1 MTQAVRQ
8 SRTVKPQR
16 PMQSRALRSVAPE
29 RIAGTAVPDTSG
41 AARLRPMRGFEPGP
55 RARALLRGIDIAE
68 QDLKTAGGTFGLD
81 DVMRLLR
88 VSRQAIDKKVK
99 ADALLAV
106 PGPGNERRY
115 PACQFRS
122 DGVVPGLRE
131 VLQALPSRDP
141 WFRLNFLVNPD
152 SRLSGV
158 RPCEMLQ
165 RGNHAAVVEAAA
177 RTAAMGA

>member
-1 MTQAVRQ
+1 MPHAVRQ
-8 SRTVKPQR
+8 SKIDKRQR
-16 PMQSRALRSVAPE
+16 PMQSRALRSVAHE
-29 RIAGTAVPDTSG
+29 RVSDASG
-41 AARLRPMRGFEPGP
+41 AVRLHPIRGFEPGA
-55 RARALLRGIDIAE
+55 RARALIRGIEIAE
-68 QDLKTAGGTFGLD
+68 QDLKTAGGTFGLG

-152 SRLSGV
+152 SRLSGA
-158 RPCEMLQ
+158 RPYEMLQ
-165 RGNHAAVVEAAA
+165 RGDHAAVVEAAA
-177 RTAAMGA
+177 RAAAMGA

>member
-1 MTQAVRQ
+1 MPHAIRQ
-8 SRTVKPQR
+8 SKTDKRQR
-16 PMQSRALRSVAPE
+16 PMQSRALRSVAHE
-29 RIAGTAVPDTSG
+29 RVSDVSD

-55 RARALLRGIDIAE
+55 RARALLRGIEIAE
-68 QDLKTAGGTFGLD
+68 QDLKTAGGTLGLG

-122 DGVVPGLRE
+122 DGVV
-131 VLQALPSRDP
+131 
-141 WFRLNFLVNPD
+141 
-152 SRLSGV
+152 
-158 RPCEMLQ
+158 
-165 RGNHAAVVEAAA
+165 
-177 RTAAMGA
+177 

>member
-1 MTQAVRQ
+1 
-8 SRTVKPQR
+8 
-16 PMQSRALRSVAPE
+16 
-29 RIAGTAVPDTSG
+29 
-41 AARLRPMRGFEPGP
+41 MRGFEPGP
-55 RARALLRGIDIAE
+55 RARALLRGIEIAE
-68 QDLKTAGGTFGLD
+68 QDLKTAGGTLGLG

-152 SRLSGV
+152 SRLSGA
-158 RPCEMLQ
+158 RPYEMLQ
-165 RGNHAAVVEAAA
+165 RGDYAAVVEAAA

>member
-1 MTQAVRQ
+1 MPHAIGQ
-8 SRTVKPQR
+8 SKIDKRQR
-16 PMQSRALRSVAPE
+16 PMQSRALHSVAPE
-29 RIAGTAVPDTSG
+29 RVSDTSG
-41 AARLRPMRGFEPGP
+41 AVRLRPIRGFEPGA
-55 RARALLRGIDIAE
+55 RARALIRGIEIAE
-68 QDLKTAGGTFGLD
+68 QDLKTAGGTFGLG

-141 WFRLNFLVNPD
+141 WFRLNFLVNPA
-152 SRLSGV
+152 SRLSGA
-158 RPCEMLQ
+158 RPYEMLQ
-165 RGNHAAVVEAAA
+165 RGDHAAVVEAAA